1 MCGFAGLINL
11 SGLSATATE
20 RRRVLAAMGA
30 QLSRRGPDDEQFYDD
45 GYLSLVFRRLS
56 IIDLA
61 GGQQPIWNED
71 RSVLSVVNGE
81 IFNHREIR
89 ERLQARHHFASRSD
103 SEVVVHL
110 YEEGEDELLQQL
122 NGMYALLVWDTR
134 QRRMLL
140 ARDRL
145 GIKPLFY
152 AETPGGLLFG
162 SELKAMLAHPHC
174 PRNIQWSDFQP
185 GRGFENPLSTYLCDV
200 HQLPGGQVLTLTGTG
215 ALKRKTYWS
224 VQDFFPTDGGDLQ
237 PSPASWSQRYG
248 ELLQDSVSRQLMS
261 DVPLGLFLSGGI
273 DSSLL
278 AAMAAKSGQE
288 LHCFTVVE
296 ENTLATGDV
305 EQSLRLAKHFGF
317 HHYPV
322 HYDTKTLLQDL
333 QFDLEDFEFLVWAV
347 ERPQFQPEWF
357 LKLELHRYAK
367 TALPGLKVI
376 LLGQGA
382 DEFAGGYSRGFGSES
397 RDWQHYSKK
406 LATMHTEKRRVD
418 QGIPTYM
425 RPSLAES
432 FMAAATDDWPSD
444 YHREMV
450 SRTSLLM
457 NYNLWH
463 EDRTSSSQG
472 VEARVPFLDHR
483 LVELLASVP
492 VELHPQLFFDKHIIR
507 EQLTRA
513 APGYPPGKQKVGFY
527 AGGRDET
534 INRLRLDVVRRVYPA
549 YRQKYL
555 ENKDAIFSLQAL
567 DTHHQY
573 LLQNPNAS
581 KLDINEMLTCMAISV
596 FVGWCQGLASRPP
609 PRDRQRPSPLQLWTP
624 PAALANRPT
633 VSSEWTMELPV

>member
-11 SGLSATATE
+11 SGLSASAVE
-20 RRRVLAAMGA
+20 RQAHLAAMGA

-71 RSVLSVVNGE
+71 HSILSVVNGE
-81 IFNHREIR
+81 VFNHLEIR
-89 ERLQARHHFASRSD
+89 ERLKSRHRFGSRSD

-110 YEEGEDELLQQL
+110 YEESEDELLQSL

-134 QRRMLL
+134 ERRLLL

-152 AETPGGLLFG
+152 AETPKGLLFG
-162 SELKAMLAHPHC
+162 SELKALLAHPDC
-174 PRNIQWSDFQP
+174 PRDLQWADFEP
-185 GRGFENPLSTYLCDV
+185 GWGFENPLKTFVRGV
-200 HQLPGGQVLTLTGTG
+200 HQLPGGR
-215 ALKRKTYWS
+215 ALSLSEAGGLRHRTYWS
-224 VQDFFPTDGGDLQ
+224 VREFFPRSGDDSNRDPLW
-237 PSPASWSQRYG
+237 WSRRYG

-278 AAMAAKSGQE
+278 AAMAAASGQE

-296 ENTLATGDV
+296 ENTLVTGDV
-305 EQSLRLAKHFGF
+305 EQTLRLAEHFGF

-322 HYDTKTLLQDL
+322 HYDTRTLLQEL
-333 QFDLEDFEFLVWAV
+333 RFDLEDFEFLVWAV
-347 ERPQFQPEWF
+347 ERPQFHPEWM

-382 DEFAGGYSRGFGSES
+382 DEFSGGYSRGFGSDT
-397 RDWQHYSKK
+397 RDWQHYSSK
-406 LATMHTEKRRVD
+406 LVAMHTDMRRIDRGV
-418 QGIPTYM
+418 PAYM
-425 RPSLAES
+425 RASLAKS
-432 FMAAATDDWPSD
+432 FMAAPTDDWPSD
-444 YHREMV
+444 FHREMV
-450 SRTSLLM
+450 SRTNLLM

-492 VELHPQLFFDKHIIR
+492 ADLHESLFFDKRIVR
-507 EQLTRA
+507 EQLLKA
-513 APGYPPGKQKVGFY
+513 APIYPPSKQKVGFFN
-527 AGGRDET
+527 GGRDHT
-534 INRLRLDVVRRVYPA
+534 IRHLRLDVVRRIYPA
-549 YRQKYL
+549 FREKYL
-555 ENKDAIFSLQAL
+555 ATPHAIFASEAL
-567 DTHHQY
+567 DDHYEY
-573 LLQNPNAS
+573 LLQNPKAS
-581 KLDINEMLTCMAISV
+581 TLDIKEMLSCMAISV
-596 FVGWCQGLASRPP
+596 FAAWCRELAVAVP
-609 PRDRQRPSPLQLWTP
+609 PRDRQRSSPLRLWAP
-624 PAALANRPT
+624 PAPKAAGGPL
-633 VSSEWTMELPV
+633 SSEWSMELSL

>member
-1 MCGFAGLINL
+1 MCGFAGLVKL
-11 SGLSATATE
+11 SGLSATVAE
-20 RRRVLAAMGA
+20 RQAALVAMGA

-45 GYLSLVFRRLS
+45 GFLSLVFRRLS

-71 RSVLSVVNGE
+71 HSILSVVNGE
-81 IFNHREIR
+81 IFNHLEIR
-89 ERLQARHHFASRSD
+89 ERLKSRHRFASRSD

-110 YEEGEDELLQQL
+110 YEEGEEELLQQL

-134 QRRMLL
+134 QRKLLL

-152 AETPGGLLFG
+152 AETPEGLLFG
-162 SELKAMLAHPHC
+162 SELKAMLAHPAC
-174 PRNIQWSDFQP
+174 PRDIKWSDFEP
-185 GRGFENPLSTYLCDV
+185 GTGFENPLSTYVRDV
-200 HQLPGGQVLTLTGTG
+200 HQLSGGHALSLNAASG
-215 ALKRKTYWS
+215 LKRKTYWS
-224 VQDFFPTDGGDLQ
+224 VQDFFLARGDVAHPDL
-237 PSPASWSQRYG
+237 AWWSQRYG

-278 AAMAAKSGQE
+278 AAMAANSGQE

-305 EQSLRLAKHFGF
+305 EQTLNLARHFGF

-322 HYDTKTLLQDL
+322 HYDTQTLLQDL

-347 ERPQFQPEWF
+347 ERPQFNVEWL

-397 RDWQHYSKK
+397 RDWKQYSSK
-406 LATMHTEKRRVD
+406 LASMHTDKRRVD
-418 QGIPTYM
+418 RGIPTYM

-432 FMAAATDDWPSD
+432 FMTAATDDFPSD
-444 YHREMV
+444 FHREMV

-492 VELHPQLFFDKHIIR
+492 PELHAQLFFDKHIIR
-507 EQLTRA
+507 QQLRRA
-513 APGYPPGKQKVGFY
+513 APAYPPDKQKVGFY
-527 AGGRDET
+527 KGGRDDT
-534 INRLRLDVVRRVYPA
+534 IRHLHLDVVRRIYPA
-549 YRQKYL
+549 YREKYL
-555 ENKDAIFSLQAL
+555 GNNDAIFSLQAL

-573 LLQNPNAS
+573 LLTNPDAS
-581 KLDINEMLTCMAISV
+581 NQDIREMLTCMAISV
-596 FVGWCQGLASRPP
+596 FANWCEKLASRPP
-609 PRDRQRPSPLQLWTP
+609 PRDRQRASPLQLWSPP
-624 PAALANRPT
+624 PAQPRSTPAP
-633 VSSEWTMELPV
+633 SDWTMELPV

>member
-11 SGLSATATE
+11 AGLSASAAE
-20 RRRVLAAMGA
+20 RQAHLAAMGA

-71 RSVLSVVNGE
+71 HSILSVVNGE
-81 IFNHREIR
+81 IFNHLEIR
-89 ERLQARHHFASRSD
+89 ERLKSRHQFGSRSD

-110 YEEGEDELLQQL
+110 YEEGEDELLQLL

-134 QRRMLL
+134 ERRLLL

-152 AETPGGLLFG
+152 AETAKGLLFG
-162 SELKAMLAHPHC
+162 SELKALLAHPDC
-174 PRNIQWSDFQP
+174 PRDIRWGDFEHSLGFTNQHLTFL
-185 GRGFENPLSTYLCDV
+185 RGV
-200 HQLPGGQVLTLTGTG
+200 QQLAGGQ
-215 ALKRKTYWS
+215 ALAVSDASGITRKTYWQ
-224 VQDFFPTDGGDLQ
+224 VQDFFAAAGEQGSRDPQ
-237 PSPASWSQRYG
+237 WWSQRYG

-261 DVPLGLFLSGGI
+261 DVPLGVFLSGGI

-278 AAMAAKSGQE
+278 AAMAATSGQE

-305 EQSLRLAKHFGF
+305 EQTLRLAEHFGF
-317 HHYPV
+317 RHYPV
-322 HYDTKTLLQDL
+322 HYDTRTILGDL

-347 ERPQFQPEWF
+347 ERPQFHPEWF
-357 LKLELHRYAK
+357 LKLELHRYAR

-382 DEFAGGYSRGFGSES
+382 DEFAGGYSRGFGSTTT
-397 RDWQHYSKK
+397 DWQHYCRK
-406 LATMHTEKRRVD
+406 LASLHTGKRRIDRGV
-418 QGIPTYM
+418 PSYM
-425 RPSLAES
+425 HPSLADS
-432 FMAAATDDWPSD
+432 FMAEPDDNWPTDF
-444 YHREMV
+444 HREMV
-450 SRTSLLM
+450 ARTSLLM

-492 VELHPQLFFDKHIIR
+492 AELHEQLFFDKRIVR
-507 EQLTRA
+507 DQLLKA
-513 APGYPPGKQKVGFY
+513 APVYPPSKQKVGFY
-527 AGGRDET
+527 NGGRDDT
-534 INRLRLDVVRRVYPA
+534 IKFLRLDVVRRVYPA
-549 YRQKYL
+549 FREKYL
-555 ENKDAIFSLQAL
+555 GNPQAIFSSEAL
-567 DTHHQY
+567 DDHYQY
-573 LLQNPNAS
+573 LMQNPKAS
-581 KLDINEMLTCMAISV
+581 KQDIKEMLSCMAISV
-596 FVGWCQGLASRPP
+596 FAAWCRDLAVAGP
-609 PRDRQRPSPLQLWTP
+609 PRDRQRPSPLRLWTP
-624 PAALANRPT
+624 PAPKPASASP
-633 VSSEWTMELPV
+633 SSEWTMELPV